1 MGISERKEREK
12 TERKILIMRCA
23 KELILEH
30 GVEKVSMTEIAEKAE
45 LSKATLYLYFS
56 GKEALFEEICNEAA
70 VRFIEYFRKR
80 LDSEKSPIKAIQI
93 FWLCYMELFGES
105 EDMII
110 IFKMKNYISP
120 GFPFLLQDTK
130 GQVSA
135 DSFLALLSIIESM
148 LENGVE
154 AGFFDSSIDTREI
167 AGIIMSLFSYIVEN
181 AARLPKESRRSVSII
196 RELRSIFE
204 IILRGIAKDGVDK
217 SVLKL
222 PGMREMN
229 EAVSKLK
236 F

>member
-45 LSKATLYLYFS
+45 LSKATLYLYFP
-56 GKEALFEEICNEAA
+56 GKEALYEEICNEAA
-70 VRFIEYFRKR
+70 IRFIEYFRKR
-80 LDSEKSPIKAIQI
+80 LDSEKSPIRAIQI
-93 FWLCYMELFGES
+93 FWLCYLELFGES

-120 GFPFLLQDTK
+120 GFPFLQQDTK
-130 GQVSA
+130 GQTST
-135 DSFLALLSIIESM
+135 DSFLALLSIIKTM

-154 AGFFDSSIDTREI
+154 AGFFDSSIDTGEI

-204 IILRGIAKDGVDK
+204 IILRGIAKEGVDK
-217 SVLKL
+217 SILKL
-222 PGMREMN
+222 PGMGEMK
-229 EAVSKLK
+229 EAV
-236 F
+236 